1 MPLLDIKPYFSE
13 VDKVIVGADRITKDA
28 VFNKIGT
35 YSHAVLAKTHGIPFY
50 VAAPILHLRPR
61 TIRGGC
67 RDRGEGRRRG
77 QADGPRDSSP
87 RRAFQSTTRP
97 SAPRPSTS

>member
-35 YSHAVLAKTHGIPFY
+35 YTHAVLAKAHGIPFY
-50 VAAPILHLRPR
+50 VAAPISPPSTSNDQRR
-61 TIRGGC
+61 TARS
-67 RDRGEGRRRG
+67 RRG
-77 QADGPRDSSP
+77 TRARSGGWARDSSP
-87 RRAFQSTTRP
+87 RPKSRSTTRP
-97 SAPRPSTS
+97 SAPCPWSS